1 MDRRYRFWLEM
12 DSGERIEWG
21 GLSARQARE
30 MYTRTRVW
38 HPRGVR
44 IFGWGC
50 RLSGAA
56 RRLESFIGHGPRPV
70 RH

>member
-44 IFGWGC
+44 IFGWGSYAEPHLDAVGY
-50 RLSGAA
+50 R
-56 RRLESFIGHGPRPV
+56 EPRAD
-70 RH
+70 